1 MVRYSVTAQDNG
13 GRASRWP
20 LFLDPFASA
29 EYQGAVVRNPAVT
42 SPLPVLQW
50 FAQNTAA
57 ADTATGTRCSFFY
70 DSEFYDNVYIRIRGQ
85 TSRSYPKKSYKVEVN
100 QEHQFRYRPNLSRVS
115 EFDLNSTYTDK
126 AYVRALLAYE
136 HMRDSG
142 LPCPEIFHVQ
152 LQQNGAFYSVSMF
165 VENPDK
171 DYLRHQG
178 LADTGALY
186 KGNQS
191 SHAGNFTLLVT
202 NLAGAVTSAVSV
214 VVYRPDNDREGLSDD
229 WERLSNFSTN
239 DPANALMDFDG
250 DSMSNL
256 AEYISGTDPTD
267 PSSYLRIDTTTP
279 PLASLTFLAVSNRT
293 YVVEFTDN
301 LGSMPWTNLAT
312 VPARLTNR
320 IEIIPDP
327 GNIPR
332 RYYRLKIP

>member
-1 MVRYSVTAQDNG
+1 MARYYVTAQDNG

-70 DSEFYDNVYIRIRGQ
+70 DGEFYDNVYIRIRGQ

-100 QEHQFRYRPNLSRVS
+100 PEHQFRYRPDLSRVS

-191 SHAGNFTLLVT
+191 SYAVNIALYEKHNPKDGNFSDLQAFFSGIQLSGGALENYLFDNVDVT
-202 NLAGAVTSAVSV
+202 EVVNYMATMAITQDIVGTANPGGQPPFVPLQFAGAEVNPPSGVQDQEYLCLTNAT
-214 VVYRPDNDREGLSDD
+214 RP
-229 WERLSNFSTN
+229 T
-239 DPANALMDFDG
+239 
-250 DSMSNL
+250 
-256 AEYISGTDPTD
+256 
-267 PSSYLRIDTTTP
+267 PSS
-279 PLASLTFLAVSNRT
+279 S
-293 YVVEFTDN
+293 
-301 LGSMPWTNLAT
+301 
-312 VPARLTNR
+312 
-320 IEIIPDP
+320 
-327 GNIPR
+327 
-332 RYYRLKIP
+332 